1 MSIFL
6 ILLAAGE
13 SKRLKSSVPKPYIT
27 VNKKKLLEHALNSFR
42 NFRAIKKTVIVY
54 NKKHKKHL
62 NKLNLK
68 NILKITGGKTRQ
80 ESTFG
85 ALNKIKKMNCKK
97 VLIHDAARP
106 FPSKKIINEIIK
118 KLRTNHAV
126 VPIIKVIDATKR
138 VKKKII
144 FKNIKRNSLRFSQTP
159 QGFTFKKIYE
169 KHKKNINTL
178 FDDDSALFTDDGEKV
193 VSINGSKTN
202 LKITDKEDLDI
213 FKSLTKG
220 KNYSGIGF
228 DVHRLVIGK
237 KLYLGGIKIPFVLGL
252 KGHSDADPVLHALI
266 DSLLG
271 ACRLGDIGKLF
282 SDKNNKYKNIRSTF
296 LLRKIIELIK
306 SKNFSINNIDINIIA
321 QKPKVKKYSKKMIQK
336 ISSLCEINPNEINNN
351 IDVVI
356 DAKVP
361 GANLIYPIPK
371 KVTNNKFILLI
382 IFGYRGYNLR
392 CYRISFS
399 N

>member
-27 VNKKKLLEHALNSFR
+27 VNNKKLLEHALNSFKD
-42 NFRAIKKTVIVY
+42 FRAIKKTVIVY

-62 NKLNLK
+62 NKLNPK
-68 NILKITGGKTRQ
+68 NTLKIAGGKTRQ
-80 ESTFG
+80 ESTFR
-85 ALNKIKKMNCKK
+85 ALKKIKKMNCKK

-106 FPSKKIINEIIK
+106 FPSKKIINQIIR
-118 KLRTNHAV
+118 KLKTNHAV
-126 VPIIKVIDATKR
+126 VPIIKINDATKR
-138 VKKKII
+138 VEKKII
-144 FKNIKRNSLRFSQTP
+144 FKNIKRNSLRFTQTP

-169 KHKKNINTL
+169 KHKKNINTYV
-178 FDDDSALFTDDGEKV
+178 DDDSALFIDDGEKV
-193 VSINGSKTN
+193 VSINGSKRN

-213 FKSLTKG
+213 IKSLTKG

-228 DVHRLVIGK
+228 DVHRLVKGR

-282 SDKNNKYKNIRSTF
+282 PDKNKKYKNIRSAI
-296 LLRKIIELIK
+296 LLGKVIELIK
-306 SKNFSINNIDINIIA
+306 SENFSINNIDINIIA
-321 QKPKVKKYSKKMIQK
+321 QKPKIKKYSKKMIRK
-336 ISSLCEINPNEINNN
+336 ISKLCEINPNEIN
-351 IDVVI
+351 IKGKTTERLGLIGKGKAIASEVI
-356 DAKVP
+356 TSV
-361 GANLIYPIPK
+361 
-371 KVTNNKFILLI
+371 NK
-382 IFGYRGYNLR
+382 YDQ
-392 CYRISFS
+392 
-399 N
+399 

>member
-27 VNKKKLLEHALNSFR
+27 VNNKKLLEHALNSFR
-42 NFRAIKKTVIVY
+42 DFHAIKKTVIVY

-62 NKLNLK
+62 NKLNPK
-68 NILKITGGKTRQ
+68 NTLKIAGGKTRQ
-80 ESTFG
+80 ESTFK
-85 ALNKIKKMNCKK
+85 ALKKIKKMNCKK

-126 VPIIKVIDATKR
+126 VPIIKVNDATKR
-138 VKKKII
+138 VEKKII

-169 KHKKNINTL
+169 KHKKNMNTSV
-178 FDDDSALFTDDGEKV
+178 DDDSALFIDDGEKV

-213 FKSLTKG
+213 FKSLIKG
-220 KNYSGIGF
+220 KSYFGIGF
-228 DVHRLVIGK
+228 DVHRLVKGR

-282 SDKNNKYKNIRSTF
+282 SDKNKKYKNIRSTI
-296 LLRKIIELIK
+296 LLKKVIELIK

-321 QKPKVKKYSKKMIQK
+321 QKPKIKKYSKKMIQT
-336 ISSLCEINPNEINNN
+336 ISKLCEINPNEIN
-351 IDVVI
+351 IKGKTTEKLGLIGKGKAIASEVI
-356 DAKVP
+356 TSVIKYD
-361 GANLIYPIPK
+361 
-371 KVTNNKFILLI
+371 
-382 IFGYRGYNLR
+382 
-392 CYRISFS
+392 
-399 N
+399 

>member
-27 VNKKKLLEHALNSFR
+27 VNNKKLLEHALNSFQ
-42 NFRAIKKTVIVY
+42 NFRTIKKNVIVY

-68 NILKITGGKTRQ
+68 NTLKIAGGKTRQ
-80 ESTFG
+80 ESTFK
-85 ALNKIKKMNCKK
+85 ALKKIKKMNCKK

-126 VPIIKVIDATKR
+126 VPIIKVNDATKR
-138 VKKKII
+138 VEKKII

-169 KHKKNINTL
+169 KHKKNMNTS

-213 FKSLTKG
+213 FKSLIKG
-220 KNYSGIGF
+220 KSYSGIGF
-228 DVHRLVIGK
+228 DVHRLVKGR
-237 KLYLGGIKIPFVLGL
+237 KLYLGGIKIPFVPGL

-282 SDKNNKYKNIRSTF
+282 SDKNKKYKNIRSTI
-296 LLRKIIELIK
+296 LLRKVIELIK

-321 QKPKVKKYSKKMIQK
+321 QKPKIKKYSKKMIQT
-336 ISSLCEINPNEINNN
+336 ISKLCEINPNEIN
-351 IDVVI
+351 IKGKTTEKLGLIGKGKAIASEVI
-356 DAKVP
+356 TSVIKYD
-361 GANLIYPIPK
+361 
-371 KVTNNKFILLI
+371 
-382 IFGYRGYNLR
+382 
-392 CYRISFS
+392 
-399 N
+399 